1 VIKKKSANVLQRKPL
16 GGAMPTRN
24 KEDRGM
30 VRRLKDQLAVFKRGK
45 DIHENRRK
53 LDERAFYPA
62 HDKRKET
69 AAYKAVHEKLV
80 KQLDLPC
87 LVCGIKYSTLK
98 DKTQNRYGA
107 KQLETHHHII
117 EWALANAIC
126 VEKFNS
132 NLLPHLRHKHN
143 RPEYQDNFTAQD
155 ITNWV
160 DHHED
165 NLWVLCDVHHRAKY
179 FGIHE
184 ISYPIWAPMD
194 LLRDDFEQ
202 YVKSEVAKEKSNKSP
217 SKLKP
222 R

>member
-16 GGAMPTRN
+16 GEAMLTRN

-30 VRRLKDQLAVFKRGK
+30 VRRLKDQLAVFKRSK

-98 DKTQNRYGA
+98 DKTQNRYGGGIKNKHVHPVADTRTLCYNYDCSERVVSALPLFA
-107 KQLETHHHII
+107 KDYRTSASRL
-117 EWALANAIC
+117 
-126 VEKFNS
+126 
-132 NLLPHLRHKHN
+132 
-143 RPEYQDNFTAQD
+143 
-155 ITNWV
+155 
-160 DHHED
+160 
-165 NLWVLCDVHHRAKY
+165 
-179 FGIHE
+179 
-184 ISYPIWAPMD
+184 
-194 LLRDDFEQ
+194 
-202 YVKSEVAKEKSNKSP
+202 
-217 SKLKP
+217 
-222 R
+222 